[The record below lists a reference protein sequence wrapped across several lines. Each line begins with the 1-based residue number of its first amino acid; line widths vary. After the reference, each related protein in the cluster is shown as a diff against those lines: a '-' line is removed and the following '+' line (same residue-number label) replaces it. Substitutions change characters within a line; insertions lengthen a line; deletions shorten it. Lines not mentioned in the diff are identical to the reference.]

1 MRRTK
6 LKEEKMKKNTIS
18 SFNVSLKWKKNIC
31 ISRKDA
37 FKLFE
42 FKVKIML
49 VMPKNKNAF
58 KFLYLNFMLQSRFFY
73 RVKQ

>member
-1 MRRTK
+1 
-6 LKEEKMKKNTIS
+6 MKK
-18 SFNVSLKWKKNIC
+18 KIC